1 MEVTTASAVIADTM
15 TTTDLSVGIL
25 GVGNIGTVHL
35 QSAQSMAGVTVTAAA
50 DAAPAVRGRARQ
62 LGVDAVYPDYAEL
75 LEQEPVDAV
84 VVALPPGLHATAVE
98 AAVDAGCHA
107 FVEKPFAT
115 TVDAAERMV
124 TSAQRAGVSLGVD
137 HTVRYHPEI
146 RRLKERYDQGALG
159 HVPLCVATRINDGP
173 FSPPEAD
180 RPVPEW
186 QIDPD
191 GGGHGAV
198 LDLGVHLFDV
208 LEWFFGPMEVRH
220 AAMTSQLELPF
231 EDTASVQLQAEE
243 SGTFATL
250 NCGFFQW
257 ETPPEINLNVRL
269 EGVAGTAESRDYVP
283 EHFPWYAAKS
293 AAANLAKRV
302 RGESPDCFKPTYYYQ
317 AHYRALHDFLTAV
330 ADGREPP
337 VSGREGLR
345 TVELADAAYR
355 AAGFEDRTGSED
367 ESAGRRRV
375 PTG

>member
-1 MEVTTASAVIADTM
+1 M
-15 TTTDLSVGIL
+15 TTDLSVGIL

-35 QSAQSMAGVTVTAAA
+35 QSAQSVAGTTVTAAA
-50 DAAPAVRGRARQ
+50 DAAPAMRGRARK

-75 LEQEPVDAV
+75 LQREPVDAV
-84 VVALPPGLHATAVE
+84 VVALPPGLHAPAVE
-98 AAVDAGCHA
+98 AAVDADCHA

-115 TVDAAERMV
+115 SVDAAERMV
-124 TSAQRAGVSLGVD
+124 TAAERAGVFLGVD
-137 HTVRYHPEI
+137 HTVRYHPEV
-146 RRLKERYDQGALG
+146 RRLKERYDQGSLG
-159 HVPLCVATRINDGP
+159 HVPLCVASRINDGP
-173 FSPPEAD
+173 FNPPPAD
-180 RPVPEW
+180 QSVPEW

-191 GGGHGAV
+191 GGGHGAL

-231 EDTASVQLQAEE
+231 EDTASVQLEAEK

-269 EGVAGTAESRDYVP
+269 EGVAGAAESRDFVP
-283 EHFPWYAAKS
+283 DHFPWHAAKS
-293 AAANLAKRV
+293 AATNVGKRLL
-302 RGESPDCFKPTYYYQ
+302 GESPDCFKPTYYYK
-317 AHYRALHDFLTAV
+317 AHYRALRDFLAAV

-337 VSGREGLR
+337 VSGWAGLR
-345 TVELADAAYR
+345 TIELADAAYD
-355 AAGFEDRTGSED
+355 AADFDGQTEIEDDSTRPPT
-367 ESAGRRRV
+367 V